1 MADSVAAAFARDGFV
16 ILPGLFSRAECAVWK
31 AEGERLLADVRRE
44 HADAGRDPDAQ
55 LASGVYVGLSQRS
68 PVFAELTADPRLTGP
83 VREVLGPDLA
93 FISDKLV
100 FKDDR
105 TEFATPWHQD
115 YAYWRGA
122 HKPSLWIALDDATAD
137 NGCLKL
143 MPGSHMRERAHD
155 EVSSGKGFGRRIER
169 LDETQAV
176 AAPLAAGGAVL
187 FHDLT
192 LHASFPNRSGQ
203 QRWALIPTYANAVQ
217 AAAEAARWP
226 AWRLL

>member
-1 MADSVAAAFARDGFV
+1 MAESVATAFARDGFV
-16 ILPGLFSRAECAVWK
+16 ILPGLFSAAECQVWK
-31 AEGERLLADVRRE
+31 AEGERVLAEVRRA
-44 HADAGRDPDAQ
+44 HQAAGRDADAE

-68 PVFAELTADPRLTGP
+68 PVFAALTADPRLTGAL
-83 VREVLGPDLA
+83 REVLGPDLA

-115 YAYWRGA
+115 YAYWQGA
-122 HKPSLWIALDDATAD
+122 HKPSFWIALHDATTE

-143 MPGSHMRERAHD
+143 MPGSHQRELAHD
-155 EVSSGKGFGRRIER
+155 EVASRKGFGRRLEAI
-169 LDETQAV
+169 DESKAV

-203 QRWALIPTYANAVQ
+203 PRWALIPTYANARE
-217 AAAEAARWP
+217 AAAESGRWP
-226 AWRLL
+226 AWREL

>member
-1 MADSVAAAFARDGFV
+1 MAESVATAFARDGFV
-16 ILPGLFSRAECAVWK
+16 ILPGLFTRDECAAWK
-31 AEGERLLADVRRE
+31 VEGERLLAEVRRE
-44 HADAGRDPDAQ
+44 HAAAGRDPAAA

-68 PVFAELTADPRLTGP
+68 AVFRTLTADPRLTGP
-83 VREVLGPDLA
+83 LREILGPELA

-115 YAYWRGA
+115 YAYWQGA
-122 HKPSLWIALDDATAD
+122 HKPSVWIALDDATTE

-143 MPGSHMRERAHD
+143 MPGSHLRELAHAD
-155 EVSSGKGFGRRIER
+155 VASGHGFGRRIEAI
-169 LDETQAV
+169 DEDRAV
-176 AAPLAAGGAVL
+176 AAPLAAGGAVF

-203 QRWALIPTYANAVQ
+203 RRWALIPTYAGARE
-217 AAAEAARWP
+217 AEPEAGRWP
-226 AWRLL
+226 AWRVL